1 MSKQEQFYGELIRY
15 QITVANWKFTQ
26 VQQCQDKQNNQ
37 TKRTSPDQCIG
48 SDIHFNSILA
58 FDMSSGRI
66 RWSRQLRGY
75 GVFYFA
81 FLDSNNKDCPTGPT
95 LDADFAEFP
104 MLLKIISYGRPCDVA
119 IAVQKSGFVW
129 ALDCDNG
136 DKVWFNV
143 RGYGNNSFTFLVVGK
158 TRRKGGRRDME
169 CSLKRE
175 KCLQK
180 YTNTKRVRFP
190 LAPSS
195 KTTTAGAWVALDTN
209 SSEII
214 WSSENPS
221 EDTSLGP
228 VSVVNG
234 VLFVGSVGSNG
245 PLYAMDANNGAI
257 LWMNN
262 TGAIIYVGVPTSY
275 RCIYHGNGYTT
286 GKDISATPSCTSAL
300 LLEKLNEIWPEDV
313 ARQHYISRVD
323 P

>member
-15 QITVANWKFTQ
+15 QITV
-26 VQQCQDKQNNQ
+26 QQCQDKQNNQ
-37 TKRTSPDQCIG
+37 TKRTIPDQCIG

-58 FDMSSGRI
+58 FDMSYERI

-95 LDADFAEFP
+95 LDADFAKFP
-104 MLLKIISYGRPCDVA
+104 MLLKIISYGRPCDVTV
-119 IAVQKSGFVW
+119 AVQKSGFVW
-129 ALDCDNG
+129 ALGCDNG
-136 DKVWFNV
+136 DKVCWQDQEE
-143 RGYGNNSFTFLVVGK
+143 
-158 TRRKGGRRDME
+158 RRDME
-169 CSLKRE
+169 CILRRE

-180 YTNTKRVRFP
+180 YTNTERVRFP

-209 SSEII
+209 SGEIV
-214 WSSENPS
+214 WSTANPS

-234 VLFVGSVGSNG
+234 VLFVASVGSNG

-262 TGAIIYVGVPTSY
+262 TGATIYVGVLASY
-275 RCIYHGNGYTT
+275 
-286 GKDISATPSCTSAL
+286 
-300 LLEKLNEIWPEDV
+300 
-313 ARQHYISRVD
+313 
-323 P
+323 